1 MINSFRHK
9 GLETFFKTG
18 SKAGIQPHHASK
30 LRGMLTML
38 DSSKRP
44 EYMNAPGWQLHSLG
58 GELAGHW
65 AVTVNGNWR
74 LIFACEGDDA
84 ELVDYLD
91 YH

>member
-1 MINSFRHK
+1 MIKNFRHK

-18 SKAGIQPHHASK
+18 SKAGIQPHHAGK
-30 LRGMLTML
+30 LGLILTLL
-38 DSSKRP
+38 DSAKRP
-44 EYMNAPGWQLHSLG
+44 EDMNAPGWKLHPLT

-74 LIFACEGDDA
+74 LIFAFDGENA